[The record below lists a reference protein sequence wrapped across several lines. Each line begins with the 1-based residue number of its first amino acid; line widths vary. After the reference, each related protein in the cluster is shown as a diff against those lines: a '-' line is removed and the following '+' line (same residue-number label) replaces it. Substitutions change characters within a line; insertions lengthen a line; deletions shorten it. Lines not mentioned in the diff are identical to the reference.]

1 MTSLIRDPRC
11 GVQYVVLRVSG
22 ELDLDT
28 QDLFH
33 QAVSKHLERSSVVVD
48 LSSVEF
54 VSVSSLKV
62 LVACHRNARARRHRV
77 VYAALP
83 RQARRLVELAEL
95 DRVLDIRETVADA
108 TGTAPTVE
116 ALDFRA
122 S

>member
-1 MTSLIRDPRC
+1 MRSLTRAPRR

-28 QDLFH
+28 QEPFH
-33 QAVSKHLERSSVVVD
+33 QAVSRHLERSSVVVD

-54 VSVSSLKV
+54 MSVSSLKV

-77 VYAALP
+77 IYAALP
-83 RQARRLVELAEL
+83 RQARRLVELTEL
-95 DRVLDIRETVADA
+95 DRVLDIRETVAEA
-108 TGTAPTVE
+108 TGAAPTVE

>member
-1 MTSLIRDPRC
+1 MRSLIRDPRR
-11 GVQYVVLRVSG
+11 GVQYVVLRVCG

-28 QDLFH
+28 QDPFH
-33 QAVSKHLERSSVVVD
+33 QAVSRHLERSSVVVD
-48 LSSVEF
+48 LSSLDF
-54 VSVSSLKV
+54 MSVSSLKV
-62 LVACHRNARARRHRV
+62 LVACHRTARARRHHV
-77 VYAALP
+77 VYAGLP